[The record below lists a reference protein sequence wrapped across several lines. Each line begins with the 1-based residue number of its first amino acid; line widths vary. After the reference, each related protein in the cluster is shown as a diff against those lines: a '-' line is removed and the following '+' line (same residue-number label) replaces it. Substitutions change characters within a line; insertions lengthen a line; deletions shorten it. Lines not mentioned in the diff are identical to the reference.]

1 MFKPT
6 PRKPPPATARAPARP
21 PNRAAVLRQK
31 SKEKINKIT
40 TVIGVPLSA
49 RFSGA
54 EPPRVIMRGEAG
66 EIQAVATMVPVIVQ
80 GQAMSEP
87 PPNSDNMPR
96 V

>member
-6 PRKPPPATARAPARP
+6 PRKPPPATARAPARPPARP

-54 EPPRVIMRGEAG
+54 EPPSIEAG